1 MILNCCFH
9 LFHRLH
15 HRYLNNKIMKHI
27 FIYVGLLLLILN
39 SIFGLISS
47 TYKPLNWISN
57 DIIIICNTLLLGF
70 LANSKL
76 KDGFKISMSFILP
89 IIGLIQLIFG
99 LFLNEHSLNSLS
111 LISIIGLFGIQIFF
125 LLIGKV
131 FSKYA

>member
-1 MILNCCFH
+1 
-9 LFHRLH
+9 
-15 HRYLNNKIMKHI
+15 MKHI

>member
-9 LFHRLH
+9 LFHRRLH
-15 HRYLNNKIMKHI
+15 PYLNNKIMKHI
-27 FIYVGLLLLILN
+27 FIYIGLLLLILN